1 MRWLAAFVMGGRT
14 RAILVAAAS
23 AVTALLVP
31 PITSPLSYLGGAVI
45 ALGTLRFGYREGL
58 LLLAAAALGTAV
70 LAQLAMGQAQAVV
83 LATLVLWVPTW
94 LLAWVLRS
102 TGSLALVMQAAAL
115 LGIIGL
121 LGVYAVFGDLA
132 PWWQKALQPL
142 MVPLLEQTGLS
153 VETEQFLQRAANMM
167 TGILVGATVLGLL
180 MTMFLA
186 RAWQAMLYNP
196 GGFRGEFH
204 SLRLKPVT
212 AWLTLGLVVVAQLSD
227 GMVATLAMQSAL
239 ILLVIYLVVGLALV
253 HGTVGLLGAHVG
265 WLIAVYILLLA
276 APPQTMMLLVLMGLT
291 DSWLDFR
298 SRLGNRPGGAS

>member
-1 MRWLAAFVMGGRT
+1 
-14 RAILVAAAS
+14 
-23 AVTALLVP
+23 
-31 PITSPLSYLGGAVI
+31 
-45 ALGTLRFGYREGL
+45 
-58 LLLAAAALGTAV
+58 
-70 LAQLAMGQAQAVV
+70 
-83 LATLVLWVPTW
+83 
-94 LLAWVLRS
+94 
-102 TGSLALVMQAAAL
+102 
-115 LGIIGL
+115 
-121 LGVYAVFGDLA
+121 VFGDLA

-204 SLRLKPVT
+204 NLRLKPVT

-265 WLIAVYILLLA
+265 WLAAVYILLLV
-276 APPQTMMLLVLMGLT
+276 APPQAMMLLVLMGLT

-298 SRLGNRPGGAS
+298 GRMGNRPGGAS